1 MRESGAIALR
11 RNALDRIGE
20 ACNFI
25 DELKQRSLTPMT
37 EASQSVSVPSVP
49 PARSERSP
57 GVKLVIAV
65 LIAVALMVPLLMIYG
80 LLWDRQQQAE
90 TAQASIGQG
99 WGGQQT
105 IGGPVIVIPYRAT
118 ETTTVQENGKDV
130 TRTANMIRNLYLSPQ
145 SNRAD
150 VVIKPERRKKAI
162 YETVVYESQIAGS
175 AEFVL
180 PADIAR
186 YGVTREALMLDRA
199 EVRLGISDARGLVDG
214 NRLSVDGTPLAL
226 QPGKGLLSTGNSGTF
241 AFVDWSAAAPM
252 KVDYRI
258 GVRGLG
264 DFKLIPRGVDTR
276 WTVKSSWPNPS
287 FGGDFLPAKREV
299 KASGFTATYA
309 IPNLALGQ
317 AQVLTGDLSPPIAS
331 NYAADGGARYAEV
344 IEATAAPNGGG
355 NAESGGVAKAVAISL
370 IEPVDLYSQVD
381 RSIKYGFLFIGFT
394 FVAFLM
400 FDIIAGARVA
410 PAEYLLT
417 GIALILFFVLL
428 LAFAEV
434 IGFTLAYMVASAAII
449 GLLAFY
455 SAAVLGSWKR
465 ARFLAAMLI
474 GLYALLYVLL
484 NLEAYSLL
492 IGSVLMFFALAGV
505 MYMTRGIDWGGIG
518 KKGEVAVA

>member
-1 MRESGAIALR
+1 
-11 RNALDRIGE
+11 
-20 ACNFI
+20 
-25 DELKQRSLTPMT
+25 MT
-37 EASQSVSVPSVP
+37 QASQNISVP
-49 PARSERSP
+49 PVPAARSGRSP
-57 GVKLVIAV
+57 GAKLAIAV

-105 IGGPVIVIPYRAT
+105 IAGPVIVIPYRAT
-118 ETTTVQENGKDV
+118 ETTTVNENGKDV
-130 TRTANMIRNLYLSPQ
+130 TRTANIIRNLYLSPQ
-145 SNRAD
+145 ANTAD
-150 VVIKPERRKKAI
+150 VVIKPEKRKKAI
-162 YETVVYESQIAGS
+162 YETVVYESQISGR
-175 AEFVL
+175 AEFAL

-186 YGVTREALMLDRA
+186 FGVAREALMLDRA
-199 EVRLGISDARGLVDG
+199 EVRLGVSDARGLVDG
-214 NRLSVDGTPLAL
+214 NSVAVNGTPLAL

-241 AFVDWSAAAPM
+241 AFVDWAAAAPLQ
-252 KVDYRI
+252 VDYKI

-264 DFKLIPRGVDTR
+264 DFRLIPRGVDTR

-287 FGGDFLPAKREV
+287 FGGDFLPAKRSV
-299 KASGFTATYA
+299 TASGFAATYA

-317 AQVLTGDLSPPIAS
+317 AQVLTGDLSPPVTS
-331 NYAADGGARYAEV
+331 SFGGNGPRYADVVEAAAV
-344 IEATAAPNGGG
+344 PSDGSNIEAGGT
-355 NAESGGVAKAVAISL
+355 AKAVAISL

-381 RSIKYGFLFIGFT
+381 RAIKYGFLFIGFT

-417 GIALILFFVLL
+417 GIALVLFFVLL

-434 IGFTLAYMVASAAII
+434 IGFTFAYMLASAGII
-449 GLLAFY
+449 SLLAFY
-455 SAAVLGSWKR
+455 SAAVLKSWKR

-505 MYMTRGIDWGGIG
+505 MYMTRGVDWGGIG
-518 KKGEVAVA
+518 KKDEVAIG

>member
-1 MRESGAIALR
+1 MPQAP
-11 RNALDRIGE
+11 
-20 ACNFI
+20 
-25 DELKQRSLTPMT
+25 Q
-37 EASQSVSVPSVP
+37 ASQSVSVPPTQPV
-49 PARSERSP
+49 RSERSP

-65 LIAVALMVPLLMIYG
+65 LIAVALMVPLLMVYG

-105 IGGPVIVIPYRAT
+105 IAGPVIVIPYRAT
-118 ETTTVQENGKDV
+118 ETTTVEENGKDV
-130 TRTANMIRNLYLSPQ
+130 TRTVNMIRNLYLSPQ
-145 SNRAD
+145 TNAAD
-150 VVIKPERRKKAI
+150 VVIKPEKRKKAI

-175 AEFVL
+175 ADFVL

-186 YGVTREALMLDRA
+186 YGVAREALMLDRA
-199 EVRLGISDARGLVDG
+199 EIRMGVSDARGLVDG
-214 NRLSVDGTPLAL
+214 NSVTVNGTPLAL

-241 AFVDWSAAAPM
+241 AFVDWTAGAPL
-252 KVDYRI
+252 KVDYKI

-264 DFKLIPRGVDTR
+264 DFRLIPRGVDTR
-276 WTVKSSWPNPS
+276 WTVKSTWPNPS
-287 FGGDFLPAKREV
+287 FGGDFLPKHKIGAD
-299 KASGFTATYA
+299 GFTATYA

-317 AQVLTGDLSPPIAS
+317 AQVLTGDLSPPNAS
-331 NYAADGGARYAEV
+331 NYGRGGGAETMVAEAV
-344 IEATAAPNGGG
+344 GPM
-355 NAESGGVAKAVAISL
+355 AEDNSSGGTAKAVAISL

-400 FDIIAGARVA
+400 FDVIAGARVA

-417 GIALILFFVLL
+417 GVALVLFFVLL

-434 IGFTLAYMVASAAII
+434 IGFTFAYLLASAAII

-455 SAAVLGSWKR
+455 SAAVLKSWKR
-465 ARFLAAMLI
+465 ARFLAAMLT

-505 MYMTRGIDWGGIG
+505 MYMTRNIDWGGIG
-518 KKGEVAVA
+518 KKDEAALA

>member
-1 MRESGAIALR
+1 MRR
-11 RNALDRIGE
+11 
-20 ACNFI
+20 
-25 DELKQRSLTPMT
+25 
-37 EASQSVSVPSVP
+37 
-49 PARSERSP
+49 ERSP
-57 GVKLVIAV
+57 GIKLAIAV
-65 LIAVALMVPLLMIYG
+65 VIAVALMVPLLMVYG

-90 TAQASIGQG
+90 TAQAAIGQG

-105 IGGPVIVIPYRAT
+105 IAGPVIVIPYRAT
-118 ETTTVQENGKDV
+118 ETTTVNENGRDV
-130 TRTANMIRNLYLSPQ
+130 TRSVDTIRNLYLSPQ
-145 SNRAD
+145 TNEAA
-150 VVIKPERRKKAI
+150 VVIKPEKRRKAI
-162 YETVVYESQIAGS
+162 YETVVYESQVTGS
-175 AEFVL
+175 AAFVL

-199 EVRLGISDARGLVDG
+199 EVRLGVSDARGLVDG
-214 NRLSVDGTPLAL
+214 NSVAVNGTALAL

-241 AFVDWSAAAPM
+241 AFVDWSAAAPLT
-252 KVDYRI
+252 VDYKI

-264 DFKLIPRGVDTR
+264 DFRLIPRGVDTR

-287 FGGDFLPAKREV
+287 FGGDFLPASRKV
-299 KASGFTATYA
+299 GSDGFTATYA

-317 AQVLTGDLSPPIAS
+317 AQVLTGDLSPPNAT
-331 NYAADGGARYAEV
+331 NYGGGGPGYAEAAMV
-344 IEATAAPNGGG
+344 EAAASGNGE
-355 NAESGGVAKAVAISL
+355 ASGGTAKAVAISL

-410 PAEYLLT
+410 AAEYLLT
-417 GIALILFFVLL
+417 GVALVLFFVLL

-434 IGFTLAYMVASAAII
+434 IGFTFAYLLAAGAII
-449 GLLAFY
+449 GLLAAY
-455 SAAVLGSWKR
+455 SAAVLKSWKR

-492 IGSVLMFFALAGV
+492 IGAVLMFVALAGV
-505 MYMTRGIDWGGIG
+505 MYMTRNIDWGGVG
-518 KKGEVAVA
+518 KKGENPAIA

>member
-1 MRESGAIALR
+1 
-11 RNALDRIGE
+11 
-20 ACNFI
+20 
-25 DELKQRSLTPMT
+25 MT
-37 EASQSVSVPSVP
+37 QSVSVPPVPSPNP

-80 LLWDRQQQAE
+80 LLWDRQQQAQ

-105 IGGPVIVIPYRAT
+105 IAGPVIVIPYRAT
-118 ETTTVQENGKDV
+118 ETNTVTENGKDV
-130 TRTANMIRNLYLSPQ
+130 TRTVNTIRNLYLSPQ
-145 SNRAD
+145 SNSAD
-150 VVIKPERRKKAI
+150 VVIKPEKRKKAI
-162 YETVVYESQIAGS
+162 YETVVYESQISGS
-175 AEFVL
+175 ANFVL

-186 YGVTREALMLDRA
+186 FGVAREALMLDRA
-199 EVRLGISDARGLVDG
+199 EVRLGVSDARGLVDG
-214 NRLSVDGTPLAL
+214 NSVAVNGTPLAL

-241 AFVDWSAAAPM
+241 AFVDWTAAAPL
-252 KVDYRI
+252 KVDYKI

-287 FGGDFLPAKREV
+287 FGGDFLPSKRDV

-317 AQVLTGDLSPPIAS
+317 AQVLTGDLSPPVATS
-331 NYAADGGARYAEV
+331 YGPRNAYTEPMPPEVAA
-344 IEATAAPNGGG
+344 ATADAGE
-355 NAESGGVAKAVAISL
+355 ASGGTAKAVAISL

-417 GIALILFFVLL
+417 GIALVLFFVLL

-434 IGFTLAYMVASAAII
+434 IGFTFAYMLASAAII

-455 SAAVLGSWKR
+455 SAAVLKSWKR
-465 ARFLAAMLI
+465 ARFLAALLI

-505 MYMTRGIDWGGIG
+505 MYMTRSIDWSGIG
-518 KKGEVAVA
+518 KKDEVAVA

>member
-1 MRESGAIALR
+1 M
-11 RNALDRIGE
+11 
-20 ACNFI
+20 
-25 DELKQRSLTPMT
+25 
-37 EASQSVSVPSVP
+37 
-49 PARSERSP
+49 
-57 GVKLVIAV
+57 

-105 IGGPVIVIPYRAT
+105 IAGPVIVIPYRAT
-118 ETTTVQENGKDV
+118 ETNTVTENGKDV
-130 TRTANMIRNLYLSPQ
+130 TRTVNTIRNLYLSPQ

-150 VVIKPERRKKAI
+150 VVIKPEKRKKAI

-214 NRLSVDGTPLAL
+214 NSLTVDGTPVAL

-252 KVDYRI
+252 KVDYKI

-299 KASGFTATYA
+299 KDSGFAATYA

-317 AQVLTGDLSPPIAS
+317 AQVLTGDLSPPVTT
-331 NYAADGGARYAEV
+331 NYGRRDTYSDVPVEVAAAAG
-344 IEATAAPNGGG
+344 EA
-355 NAESGGVAKAVAISL
+355 SGGTAKAVAISL

-410 PAEYLLT
+410 AAEYLLT
-417 GIALILFFVLL
+417 GIALVLFFVLL

-434 IGFTLAYMVASAAII
+434 IGFMPAYMVASAAII
-449 GLLAFY
+449 GLLTSY
-455 SAAVLGSWKR
+455 SAAVLKSWKR

-474 GLYALLYVLL
+474 GLYALLYTLL
-484 NLEAYSLL
+484 NLEAYALL

-505 MYMTRGIDWGGIG
+505 MSMTRGIDWGGIG
-518 KKGEVAVA
+518 KKEEVAA

>member
-1 MRESGAIALR
+1 MP
-11 RNALDRIGE
+11 
-20 ACNFI
+20 
-25 DELKQRSLTPMT
+25 Q
-37 EASQSVSVPSVP
+37 ASQSPQSVSVPP
-49 PARSERSP
+49 IPAARGGGERSP

-65 LIAVALMVPLLMIYG
+65 LIAVALMVPLLMVYG

-105 IGGPVIVIPYRAT
+105 IGGPVIVIPYRTT
-118 ETTTVQENGKDV
+118 ETQTVQENGRDV
-130 TRTANMIRNLYLSPQ
+130 TRTVNTIRNLYLSPQ
-145 SNRAD
+145 ANKAE
-150 VVIKPERRKKAI
+150 VAIKPEKRKKAI

-175 AEFVL
+175 ADFVL

-199 EVRLGISDARGLVDG
+199 EVRLGVSDARGLVDG
-214 NRLSVDGTPLAL
+214 NSLAVNGTPVPL
-226 QPGKGLLSTGNSGTF
+226 QPGKGLASTGNSGTF
-241 AFVDWSAAAPM
+241 AFVDWTAGAPL

-287 FGGDFLPAKREV
+287 FGGDFLPAKRSV
-299 KASGFTATYA
+299 TASGFTATYA

-317 AQVLTGDLSPPIAS
+317 AQVLTGDLSPPVAT
-331 NYAADGGARYAEV
+331 NYGTRDAYAVAVSAPAANDGSGTME
-344 IEATAAPNGGG
+344 T
-355 NAESGGVAKAVAISL
+355 SGGTAKAIAISL

-410 PAEYLLT
+410 AAEYLLT
-417 GIALILFFVLL
+417 GVALVLFFVLL

-434 IGFTLAYMVASAAII
+434 IGFTPAYMLASAGII
-449 GLLAFY
+449 GLLTFY
-455 SAAVLGSWKR
+455 SAAVLKSWKR

-505 MYMTRGIDWGGIG
+505 MYMTRNIDWGGLG
-518 KKGEVAVA
+518 KKEEVAAAAVA

>member
-1 MRESGAIALR
+1 MPQNS
-11 RNALDRIGE
+11 
-20 ACNFI
+20 
-25 DELKQRSLTPMT
+25 Q
-37 EASQSVSVPSVP
+37 ASQSPDDPPVPAGP
-49 PARSERSP
+49 PPRSGERSP

-65 LIAVALMVPLLMIYG
+65 LIAVALMVPLLMVYG

-105 IGGPVIVIPYRAT
+105 IGGPVIVIPYRST
-118 ETTTVQENGKDV
+118 ETTTVQENGRDV
-130 TRTANMIRNLYLSPQ
+130 TRTATFIRNLYLSPQ
-145 SNRAD
+145 ANKAD
-150 VVIKPERRKKAI
+150 VTIKPEKRRKAI

-175 AEFVL
+175 ADFVL

-199 EVRLGISDARGLVDG
+199 EVRLGVSDARGLVDG
-214 NRLSVDGTPLAL
+214 NSLAVNGTPVPL
-226 QPGKGLLSTGNSGTF
+226 QPGKGLASTGNSGTF
-241 AFVDWSAAAPM
+241 AFVDWTGAAPL

-287 FGGDFLPAKREV
+287 FGGDFLPAKRSV
-299 KASGFTATYA
+299 TGSGFTATYA

-317 AQVLTGDLSPPIAS
+317 AQVLTGDLSPPVQT
-331 NYAADGGARYAEV
+331 NYANGTRYADPVAVEV
-344 IEATAAPNGGG
+344 SAAADNAG
-355 NAESGGVAKAVAISL
+355 AESSGGTAKAVAISL
-370 IEPVDLYSQVD
+370 VEPVDLYSQVD

-410 PAEYLLT
+410 AAEYLLT
-417 GIALILFFVLL
+417 GVALVLFFVLL

-434 IGFTLAYMVASAAII
+434 IGFTPAYMLASAGII
-449 GLLAFY
+449 GLLTFY
-455 SAAVLGSWKR
+455 SAAVLKSWKR

-505 MYMTRGIDWGGIG
+505 MYMTRNIDWGGLG
-518 KKGEVAVA
+518 KKEGAVAA

>member
-1 MRESGAIALR
+1 
-11 RNALDRIGE
+11 
-20 ACNFI
+20 
-25 DELKQRSLTPMT
+25 MT
-37 EASQSVSVPSVP
+37 QSVSVPPVSPANP

-57 GVKLVIAV
+57 GVKLVVAV

-80 LLWDRQQQAE
+80 LLWDRQQQAQ

-105 IGGPVIVIPYRAT
+105 IAGPVIVIPYRAT
-118 ETTTVQENGKDV
+118 ETTTVTENGKDV
-130 TRTANMIRNLYLSPQ
+130 TRTVNTIRNLYLSPQ
-145 SNRAD
+145 SNAAE
-150 VVIKPERRKKAI
+150 VVIKPEKRRKAI
-162 YETVVYESQIAGS
+162 YETVVYESQISGS
-175 AEFVL
+175 ADFAL
-180 PADIAR
+180 PPDIAR
-186 YGVTREALMLDRA
+186 FGVAREALMLERA

-214 NRLSVDGTPLAL
+214 NSVAVNGTPLAL

-241 AFVDWSAAAPM
+241 AFVDWTAAAPL
-252 KVDYRI
+252 KVDYKI

-287 FGGDFLPAKREV
+287 FGGDFLPAKRNVSE
-299 KASGFTATYA
+299 AGFTATYA

-317 AQVLTGDLSPPIAS
+317 AQVLTGDLSPPVTS
-331 NYAADGGARYAEV
+331 NYGGDNGPRYAEV
-344 IEATAAPNGGG
+344 VDAAAAPS
-355 NAESGGVAKAVAISL
+355 AEDNTSGGVAKAVAISL

-381 RSIKYGFLFIGFT
+381 RAIKYGFLFIGFT

-417 GIALILFFVLL
+417 GIALVLFFVLL

-434 IGFTLAYMVASAAII
+434 IGFTFAYMLASAAII

-455 SAAVLGSWKR
+455 SAAVLKSWKR

-505 MYMTRGIDWGGIG
+505 MYMTRSIDWSGLG
-518 KKGEVAVA
+518 KKDEALPA

>member
-1 MRESGAIALR
+1 MA
-11 RNALDRIGE
+11 
-20 ACNFI
+20 
-25 DELKQRSLTPMT
+25 Q
-37 EASQSVSVPSVP
+37 ASQSVSVPPTSSSNP

-57 GVKLVIAV
+57 GAKLVIAV

-105 IGGPVIVIPYRAT
+105 IAGPVVVIPYRAT
-118 ETTTVQENGKDV
+118 ETTTVNENGRDV
-130 TRTANMIRNLYLSPQ
+130 TRTVNTIRNLYLSPQ
-145 SNRAD
+145 TNTAEIL
-150 VVIKPERRKKAI
+150 IKPEKRKKAI

-175 AEFVL
+175 ADFVL

-214 NRLSVDGTPLAL
+214 NSLTVDGAPLAL

-252 KVDYRI
+252 KVDYKI

-287 FGGDFLPAKREV
+287 FGGDFLPAKRSV
-299 KASGFTATYA
+299 TASGFTATYA
-309 IPNLALGQ
+309 VPNLALGQ
-317 AQVLTGDLSPPIAS
+317 AQVLTGDLSPPVTT
-331 NYAADGGARYAEV
+331 NYRPRNTYADAVAVPSDGSTS
-344 IEATAAPNGGG
+344 EA
-355 NAESGGVAKAVAISL
+355 SGGTAKAVAISL

-381 RSIKYGFLFIGFT
+381 RAIKYGFLFIGFT

-410 PAEYLLT
+410 AAEYLLT
-417 GIALILFFVLL
+417 GIALVLFFVLL

-434 IGFTLAYMVASAAII
+434 IGFTFAYILASAAII

-455 SAAVLGSWKR
+455 SAAVLKSWKR

-505 MYMTRGIDWGGIG
+505 MYMTRSIDWSGLG
-518 KKGEVAVA
+518 KKDESPAAA

>member
-1 MRESGAIALR
+1 MP
-11 RNALDRIGE
+11 
-20 ACNFI
+20 
-25 DELKQRSLTPMT
+25 Q
-37 EASQSVSVPSVP
+37 ASQSPQSVSVPP
-49 PARSERSP
+49 IPAARGGGERSP

-65 LIAVALMVPLLMIYG
+65 LIAVALMVPLLMVYG

-105 IGGPVIVIPYRAT
+105 IGGPVIVIPYRTT
-118 ETTTVQENGKDV
+118 ETQTVQENGRDV
-130 TRTANMIRNLYLSPQ
+130 TRTVNTIRNLYLSPQ
-145 SNRAD
+145 ANKAE
-150 VVIKPERRKKAI
+150 VAIKPEKRKKAI

-175 AEFVL
+175 ADFVL

-199 EVRLGISDARGLVDG
+199 EVRLGVSDARGLVDG
-214 NRLSVDGTPLAL
+214 NSLAVNGAPVPL
-226 QPGKGLLSTGNSGTF
+226 QPGKGLASTGNSGTF
-241 AFVDWSAAAPM
+241 AFVDWTAGAPL

-287 FGGDFLPAKREV
+287 FGGDFLPAKRSVTE
-299 KASGFTATYA
+299 SGFTATYA

-317 AQVLTGDLSPPIAS
+317 AQVLTGDLSPPVAT
-331 NYAADGGARYAEV
+331 NYGTRDAYAVAVSAPAANDGSGMME
-344 IEATAAPNGGG
+344 T
-355 NAESGGVAKAVAISL
+355 SGGTAKAIAISL

-410 PAEYLLT
+410 AAEYLLT
-417 GIALILFFVLL
+417 GVALVLFFVLL

-434 IGFTLAYMVASAAII
+434 IGFTPAYMLASAGII
-449 GLLAFY
+449 GLLTFY
-455 SAAVLGSWKR
+455 SAAVLKSWKR

-505 MYMTRGIDWGGIG
+505 MYMTRNIDWGGLG
-518 KKGEVAVA
+518 KKEEPDAA

>member
-1 MRESGAIALR
+1 
-11 RNALDRIGE
+11 
-20 ACNFI
+20 
-25 DELKQRSLTPMT
+25 MT
-37 EASQSVSVPSVP
+37 QGVSIPPVP

-105 IGGPVIVIPYRAT
+105 IAGPVIVIPYRAT

-130 TRTANMIRNLYLSPQ
+130 TRTVNTIRNLYLSPQ
-145 SNRAD
+145 TNKAD
-150 VVIKPERRKKAI
+150 VVIKPEKRKKAI

-175 AEFVL
+175 AGFVL

-186 YGVTREALMLDRA
+186 YGVSRDALMLDRA

-214 NRLSVDGTPLAL
+214 NSLTVDGTPLAL

-252 KVDYRI
+252 KVDYKI

-299 KASGFTATYA
+299 KGSGFIATYA

-317 AQVLTGDLSPPIAS
+317 AQVLTGDLSPPVTT
-331 NYAADGGARYAEV
+331 NYGPREVYMEPAVVEAAGSGNTG
-344 IEATAAPNGGG
+344 EA
-355 NAESGGVAKAVAISL
+355 SGGTAKAVAISL

-410 PAEYLLT
+410 AAEYLLT
-417 GIALILFFVLL
+417 GVALVLFFVLL

-455 SAAVLGSWKR
+455 SAAVLKSWKR

-505 MYMTRGIDWGGIG
+505 MYMTRNIDWGGIG
-518 KKGEVAVA
+518 KKEEVAVA

>member
-1 MRESGAIALR
+1 
-11 RNALDRIGE
+11 
-20 ACNFI
+20 
-25 DELKQRSLTPMT
+25 MT
-37 EASQSVSVPSVP
+37 QSVAVPSTD
-49 PARSERSP
+49 PARAERSP
-57 GVKLVIAV
+57 GAKLVIAV
-65 LIAVALMVPLLMIYG
+65 LIAVALMVPLMMIYG
-80 LLWDRQQQAE
+80 LLWDRQQQAD
-90 TAQASIGQG
+90 TARASIGQG

-105 IGGPVIVIPYRAT
+105 LAGPVIVIPYRAT
-118 ETTTVQENGKDV
+118 DTTTVNENGKDV
-130 TRTANMIRNLYLSPQ
+130 TRTVNTIRNLYLSPQ
-145 SNRAD
+145 TNTAD
-150 VVIKPERRKKAI
+150 VVIKPEKRKKAI
-162 YETVVYESQIAGS
+162 YETVVYESQVSGS
-175 AEFVL
+175 ADFVL

-186 YGVTREALMLDRA
+186 YGVAREALLLDRA

-214 NRLSVDGTPLAL
+214 NSVAVNGTPLAL

-241 AFVDWSAAAPM
+241 AFVDWSGAAPL
-252 KVDYRI
+252 KVDYKI

-276 WTVKSSWPNPS
+276 WTIRSSWPNPS
-287 FGGDFLPAKREV
+287 FGGDFLPKHDI
-299 KASGFTATYA
+299 KPTGFTATYA

-317 AQVLTGDLSPPIAS
+317 AQVLTGDLSPPVTTS
-331 NYAADGGARYAEV
+331 YGGGSRYAEAAV
-344 IEATAAPNGGG
+344 LAAEATAESA
-355 NAESGGVAKAVAISL
+355 AYEASGGTAKAVAISL
-370 IEPVDLYSQVD
+370 VEPVDLYSQVD

-434 IGFTLAYMVASAAII
+434 IGFTFAYLLASAAII

-455 SAAVLGSWKR
+455 SAAVLKSWKR
-465 ARFLAAMLI
+465 ARFLAALLV

-505 MYMTRGIDWGGIG
+505 MYMTRNIDWGGIG
-518 KKGEVAVA
+518 KKEAVAA

>member
-1 MRESGAIALR
+1 MP
-11 RNALDRIGE
+11 
-20 ACNFI
+20 
-25 DELKQRSLTPMT
+25 Q
-37 EASQSVSVPSVP
+37 ASQSPTSPWVP
-49 PARSERSP
+49 PTPPPPRGERSP

-65 LIAVALMVPLLMIYG
+65 LIAVALMVPLLMVYG

-118 ETTTVQENGKDV
+118 DTQTVQENGRDV
-130 TRTANMIRNLYLSPQ
+130 TRTVNTIKNLYLSPQ
-145 SNRAD
+145 ANKAE
-150 VVIKPERRKKAI
+150 VAIKPEKRKKAI

-175 AEFVL
+175 ADFVL

-186 YGVTREALMLDRA
+186 YGVAREALLLDRA

-214 NRLSVDGTPLAL
+214 NSLSVNGTPVPL
-226 QPGKGLLSTGNSGTF
+226 QPGKGLASTGNSGTF
-241 AFVDWSAAAPM
+241 AFVDWTGAAPL

-264 DFKLIPRGVDTR
+264 DFRLIPRGVDTR

-287 FGGDFLPAKREV
+287 FGGDFLPAKRSV
-299 KASGFTATYA
+299 TGSGFTATYA

-317 AQVLTGDLSPPIAS
+317 AQVLTGDLSPPVQT
-331 NYAADGGARYAEV
+331 NYANGTRYADAVEV
-344 IEATAAPNGGG
+344 SAPAANDGTM
-355 NAESGGVAKAVAISL
+355 ETSGGTAKAVAISL
-370 IEPVDLYSQVD
+370 VEPVDLYSQVD

-410 PAEYLLT
+410 AAEYLLT
-417 GIALILFFVLL
+417 GVALVLFFVLL

-434 IGFTLAYMVASAAII
+434 IGFTPAYLLASAGII
-449 GLLAFY
+449 GLLTFY
-455 SAAVLGSWKR
+455 SAAVLKSWKR

-505 MYMTRGIDWGGIG
+505 MYMTRNIDWGGLG
-518 KKGEVAVA
+518 KKEEVAAA

>member
-1 MRESGAIALR
+1 
-11 RNALDRIGE
+11 
-20 ACNFI
+20 
-25 DELKQRSLTPMT
+25 MT
-37 EASQSVSVPSVP
+37 EASQSVSVPPVP
-49 PARSERSP
+49 SARSERSP

-130 TRTANMIRNLYLSPQ
+130 TRTVNTIRNLYLSPQ

-150 VVIKPERRKKAI
+150 VVIKPEKRKKAI

-214 NRLSVDGTPLAL
+214 NSLSVDGTPLAL

-299 KASGFTATYA
+299 KGSGFTATYA

-317 AQVLTGDLSPPIAS
+317 AQVLAGDLSPPVAT
-331 NYAADGGARYAEV
+331 NYGRRDAYADVAVEV
-344 IEATAAPNGGG
+344 AAAPEGSTGE
-355 NAESGGVAKAVAISL
+355 ASGGTAKAVAISL

-417 GIALILFFVLL
+417 GIALVLFFVLL

-434 IGFTLAYMVASAAII
+434 IGFMPAYMVASAAII
-449 GLLAFY
+449 GLLTFY
-455 SAAVLGSWKR
+455 SAAVLKSWKR

-474 GLYALLYVLL
+474 GLYALLYTLL
-484 NLEAYSLL
+484 NLEAYALL

-505 MYMTRGIDWGGIG
+505 MYMTRNIDWGGIG
-518 KKGEVAVA
+518 KKDEVAAA

>member
-1 MRESGAIALR
+1 
-11 RNALDRIGE
+11 
-20 ACNFI
+20 
-25 DELKQRSLTPMT
+25 MT
-37 EASQSVSVPSVP
+37 QASQSVSVPPIP

-80 LLWDRQQQAE
+80 LLWDRQQQAQ
-90 TAQASIGQG
+90 TAQSSIGQG

-105 IGGPVIVIPYRAT
+105 IAGPVIVIPYRAT
-118 ETTTVQENGKDV
+118 ETNTVTENGKDV
-130 TRTANMIRNLYLSPQ
+130 TRTVNTIRNLYLSPQ
-145 SNRAD
+145 SNKAD
-150 VVIKPERRKKAI
+150 VVIKPEKRKKAI
-162 YETVVYESQIAGS
+162 YETVVYESQISGS
-175 AEFVL
+175 ADFAL

-186 YGVTREALMLDRA
+186 FGVAREALMLDRA
-199 EVRLGISDARGLVDG
+199 EVRLGVSDARGLVDG
-214 NRLSVDGTPLAL
+214 NSVAVNGAPLAL

-241 AFVDWSAAAPM
+241 AFVDWTAATPL
-252 KVDYRI
+252 KVDYKI

-287 FGGDFLPAKREV
+287 FGGDFLPAKRDV

-317 AQVLTGDLSPPIAS
+317 AQVLTGDLSPPVTT
-331 NYAADGGARYAEV
+331 NYGPRDPYTDSVPVEVAAAADGSSG
-344 IEATAAPNGGG
+344 EA
-355 NAESGGVAKAVAISL
+355 SGGTAKAVAISL

-417 GIALILFFVLL
+417 GIALVLFFVLL

-434 IGFTLAYMVASAAII
+434 IGFMPAYMVASAAII
-449 GLLAFY
+449 GLLTFY

-474 GLYALLYVLL
+474 GLYALLYTLL
-484 NLEAYSLL
+484 NLEAYALL

-518 KKGEVAVA
+518 KKDEVVPAA

>member
-1 MRESGAIALR
+1 
-11 RNALDRIGE
+11 
-20 ACNFI
+20 
-25 DELKQRSLTPMT
+25 MT
-37 EASQSVSVPSVP
+37 QASQNVSVPPVP

-105 IGGPVIVIPYRAT
+105 IAGPVIVIPYRAT
-118 ETTTVQENGKDV
+118 ETTTVNENGKDV
-130 TRTANMIRNLYLSPQ
+130 TRTVNTIRNLYLSPQ
-145 SNRAD
+145 TNKAD
-150 VVIKPERRKKAI
+150 VTIKPEKRKKAI
-162 YETVVYESQIAGS
+162 YETVVYESQVAGN

-186 YGVTREALMLDRA
+186 YGVAREALMLDRT

-214 NRLSVDGTPLAL
+214 NSLTVDGTPVAL

-241 AFVDWSAAAPM
+241 AFVDWSGAAPM

-287 FGGDFLPAKREV
+287 FGGDFLPAKRSV
-299 KASGFTATYA
+299 TASGFTATYA
-309 IPNLALGQ
+309 VPNLALGQ
-317 AQVLTGDLSPPIAS
+317 AQVLTGDLSPPVTT
-331 NYAADGGARYAEV
+331 NYGPRDAYIEAVSAPSDGGAAE
-344 IEATAAPNGGG
+344 A
-355 NAESGGVAKAVAISL
+355 SGGTAKAVAISL

-381 RSIKYGFLFIGFT
+381 RAIKYGFLFIGFT

-410 PAEYLLT
+410 PAEYFLT
-417 GIALILFFVLL
+417 GIALVLFFVLL

-434 IGFTLAYMVASAAII
+434 IGFTLAYMLASAAII

-455 SAAVLGSWKR
+455 SAAVLKSWKR
-465 ARFLAAMLI
+465 ARFLAAMLV

-505 MYMTRGIDWGGIG
+505 MYMTRSIDWSGLG
-518 KKGEVAVA
+518 KKDEAAVAA

>member
-1 MRESGAIALR
+1 
-11 RNALDRIGE
+11 
-20 ACNFI
+20 
-25 DELKQRSLTPMT
+25 MT
-37 EASQSVSVPSVP
+37 QASQSVSVPPVP

-105 IGGPVIVIPYRAT
+105 IAGPVVVIPYRAT
-118 ETTTVQENGKDV
+118 ETTTVEENGKDV
-130 TRTANMIRNLYLSPQ
+130 TRTVNTIRNLYLSPQ
-145 SNRAD
+145 TNKAD
-150 VVIKPERRKKAI
+150 VVIKPEKRKKAI

-214 NRLSVDGTPLAL
+214 NSLTVDGTPLAL

-252 KVDYRI
+252 KVDYKI

-287 FGGDFLPAKREV
+287 FGGDFLPATREV
-299 KASGFTATYA
+299 KSTGFTATYA
-309 IPNLALGQ
+309 VPNLALGQ
-317 AQVLTGDLSPPIAS
+317 AQVLTGDLSPPVTT
-331 NYAADGGARYAEV
+331 NYGPRESYAVE
-344 IEATAAPNGGG
+344 TAPNS
-355 NAESGGVAKAVAISL
+355 AEASGGTAKAVAISL

-417 GIALILFFVLL
+417 GIALVLFFVLL

-434 IGFTLAYMVASAAII
+434 IGFMPAYMVASAAII
-449 GLLAFY
+449 GLLTFY

-474 GLYALLYVLL
+474 GLYALLYTLL
-484 NLEAYSLL
+484 NLEAYALL

-518 KKGEVAVA
+518 KKEESGVA

>member
-1 MRESGAIALR
+1 
-11 RNALDRIGE
+11 
-20 ACNFI
+20 
-25 DELKQRSLTPMT
+25 MT
-37 EASQSVSVPSVP
+37 QSVSVPPVP
-49 PARSERSP
+49 PRDPAARSERSP

-80 LLWDRQQQAE
+80 LLWDRQQQAQ

-105 IGGPVIVIPYRAT
+105 IAGPVIVIPYRAT
-118 ETTTVQENGKDV
+118 ETNTVTENGKDV
-130 TRTANMIRNLYLSPQ
+130 TRTVNTIRNLYLSPQ
-145 SNRAD
+145 SNAAD
-150 VVIKPERRKKAI
+150 VVIKPEKRKKAI
-162 YETVVYESQIAGS
+162 YETVVYESQISGS
-175 AEFVL
+175 AAFVL

-186 YGVTREALMLDRA
+186 FGVAREALMLDRA

-214 NRLSVDGTPLAL
+214 NSVAVNGTPLAL

-241 AFVDWSAAAPM
+241 AFVDWTAAAPL
-252 KVDYRI
+252 KVDYKI

-287 FGGDFLPAKREV
+287 FGGDFLPAKRNV
-299 KASGFTATYA
+299 TASGFTATYA
-309 IPNLALGQ
+309 VPNLALGQ
-317 AQVLTGDLSPPIAS
+317 AQVLTGDLSPPVTT
-331 NYAADGGARYAEV
+331 NYSQGRDGYTDVSAEV
-344 IEATAAPNGGG
+344 AVAAANDGS
-355 NAESGGVAKAVAISL
+355 NVESSGGTAKAVAISL

-417 GIALILFFVLL
+417 GVALVLFFVLL

-434 IGFTLAYMVASAAII
+434 IGFTFAYMLASAAII

-455 SAAVLGSWKR
+455 SAAVLKSWKR
-465 ARFLAAMLI
+465 ARFLAALLI

-505 MYMTRGIDWGGIG
+505 MYMTRSIDWSGIG
-518 KKGEVAVA
+518 KKDEALPAA

>member
-1 MRESGAIALR
+1 
-11 RNALDRIGE
+11 
-20 ACNFI
+20 
-25 DELKQRSLTPMT
+25 MT
-37 EASQSVSVPSVP
+37 ERASVP
-49 PARSERSP
+49 PVPATPSAPPREKGERSP

-65 LIAVALMVPLLMIYG
+65 FIAVALMVPLLMVYG

-105 IGGPVIVIPYRAT
+105 IAGPVIVIPYRTT
-118 ETTTVQENGKDV
+118 EQQTVTENGKDV
-130 TRTANMIRNLYLSPQ
+130 TRTVATIRNLYLSPQ
-145 SNRAD
+145 ANKAD
-150 VVIKPERRKKAI
+150 VVIKPEKRKKAI
-162 YETVVYESQIAGS
+162 YETVVYESQISGS
-175 AEFVL
+175 ADFVL

-186 YGVTREALMLDRA
+186 YGVTREALLLDRA

-214 NRLSVDGTPLAL
+214 NSLAVNGAPVPL

-241 AFVDWSAAAPM
+241 AFVDWTGGAPM
-252 KVDYRI
+252 KVDYKI

-264 DFKLIPRGVDTR
+264 DFRLVPRGVDTR

-287 FGGDFLPAKREV
+287 FGGDFLPATRSV
-299 KASGFTATYA
+299 TGSGFTATYA

-317 AQVLTGDLSPPIAS
+317 AQVLTGDLSAPQVR
-331 NYAADGGARYAEV
+331 YDDGGGRDYVETAAVEAAV
-344 IEATAAPNGGG
+344 ATAEGGSSE
-355 NAESGGVAKAVAISL
+355 ASGGTAKAIAISL

-400 FDIIAGARVA
+400 FDVIAGARVA
-410 PAEYLLT
+410 AAEYLLT
-417 GIALILFFVLL
+417 GIALVLFFVLL

-434 IGFTLAYMVASAAII
+434 IGFLLAYLLAAGAII
-449 GLLAFY
+449 GLLAAY
-455 SAAVLGSWKR
+455 SAAVLKSWKR
-465 ARFLAAMLI
+465 ARFLAAMLL

-505 MYMTRGIDWGGIG
+505 MYMTRNIDWGGVG
-518 KKGEVAVA
+518 KKSEVAA

>member
-1 MRESGAIALR
+1 
-11 RNALDRIGE
+11 
-20 ACNFI
+20 
-25 DELKQRSLTPMT
+25 MT
-37 EASQSVSVPSVP
+37 QSVSVPPVP

-57 GVKLVIAV
+57 GVKLVVAV

-90 TAQASIGQG
+90 TAQAAIGQG

-105 IGGPVIVIPYRAT
+105 IAGPVIVIPYRAT

-130 TRTANMIRNLYLSPQ
+130 TRTVNTIRNLYVSPQ
-145 SNRAD
+145 TNKAD
-150 VVIKPERRKKAI
+150 VVIKPEKRKKAI
-162 YETVVYESQIAGS
+162 YETVVYESQIAGQ
-175 AEFVL
+175 AAFVL

-186 YGVTREALMLDRA
+186 YGVSREALMLDRA

-214 NRLSVDGTPLAL
+214 NSLTVDGTPLAL

-299 KASGFTATYA
+299 KSSGFTATYA
-309 IPNLALGQ
+309 VPNLALGQ
-317 AQVLTGDLSPPIAS
+317 AQVLTGDLSPPVTT
-331 NYAADGGARYAEV
+331 NYGPRESYAVE
-344 IEATAAPNGGG
+344 TAPNG
-355 NAESGGVAKAVAISL
+355 AEASGGTAKAVAISL

-417 GIALILFFVLL
+417 GIALVLFFVLL

-434 IGFTLAYMVASAAII
+434 IGFMPAYMVASAAII
-449 GLLAFY
+449 GLLTFY
-455 SAAVLGSWKR
+455 SAAVLKSWKR

-474 GLYALLYVLL
+474 GLYALLYTLL
-484 NLEAYSLL
+484 NLEAYALL

-505 MYMTRGIDWGGIG
+505 MYMTRNIDWGGLG
-518 KKGEVAVA
+518 KKEEAAA

>member
-1 MRESGAIALR
+1 MP
-11 RNALDRIGE
+11 
-20 ACNFI
+20 
-25 DELKQRSLTPMT
+25 Q
-37 EASQSVSVPSVP
+37 ASSSVSLPATQ

-65 LIAVALMVPLLMIYG
+65 LIAVALMVPLLMVYG

-105 IGGPVIVIPYRAT
+105 IAGPVVVIPYRAT
-118 ETTTVQENGKDV
+118 ETTTVEENGKDV
-130 TRTANMIRNLYLSPQ
+130 TRTVNSIRNLYLSPQ
-145 SNRAD
+145 TNIAD
-150 VVIKPERRKKAI
+150 VVIKPEKRKKAI

-175 AEFVL
+175 ADFVL

-186 YGVTREALMLDRA
+186 YGVAREALMLDRA
-199 EVRLGISDARGLVDG
+199 EIRLGISDARGLVDG
-214 NRLSVDGTPLAL
+214 NSVAVNGTPLAL

-241 AFVDWSAAAPM
+241 AFVDWTAGAPL
-252 KVDYRI
+252 KVDYKI

-287 FGGDFLPAKREV
+287 FGGDFLPAKRAV
-299 KASGFTATYA
+299 SGSGFTATYA

-317 AQVLTGDLSPPIAS
+317 AQVLTGDLSPPTAS
-331 NYAADGGARYAEV
+331 NYGRGDYA
-344 IEATAAPNGGG
+344 ATAEAVGPM
-355 NAESGGVAKAVAISL
+355 AEDASSGGTAKAVAISL

-400 FDIIAGARVA
+400 FDVIAGARVA
-410 PAEYLLT
+410 AAEYLLT
-417 GIALILFFVLL
+417 GVALVLFFVLL

-434 IGFTLAYMVASAAII
+434 IGFTFAYLLASGAII

-455 SAAVLGSWKR
+455 SAAVLKSWKR

-505 MYMTRGIDWGGIG
+505 MYMTRNIDWGGIG
-518 KKGEVAVA
+518 KKDEALPAA

>member
-1 MRESGAIALR
+1 MS
-11 RNALDRIGE
+11 
-20 ACNFI
+20 
-25 DELKQRSLTPMT
+25 Q
-37 EASQSVSVPSVP
+37 ASQSPQNVSVPPPVP
-49 PARSERSP
+49 PARSGERSP

-65 LIAVALMVPLLMIYG
+65 LIAVALMVPLLMVYG

-118 ETTTVQENGKDV
+118 ETQTVQENGRDV
-130 TRTANMIRNLYLSPQ
+130 TRTVNMIRNLYLSPQ
-145 SNRAD
+145 ANKAD
-150 VVIKPERRKKAI
+150 VVIKPEKRRKAI
-162 YETVVYESQIAGS
+162 YETVVYESQISGS
-175 AEFVL
+175 ADFVL

-199 EVRLGISDARGLVDG
+199 EVRLGISDARGLVNG
-214 NRLSVDGTPLAL
+214 NSLSVNGTPAAL
-226 QPGKGLLSTGNSGTF
+226 LPGKGLASTGNSGTF
-241 AFVDWSAAAPM
+241 AFVNWTGAVPL
-252 KVDYRI
+252 KIDYKI

-287 FGGDFLPAKREV
+287 FGGDFLPAKRNV
-299 KASGFTATYA
+299 SGSGFTATYA

-317 AQVLTGDLSPPIAS
+317 AQVLTGDLSPPVQT
-331 NYAADGGARYAEV
+331 NYANGTRYAEAV
-344 IEATAAPNGGG
+344 EVAAPAADNG
-355 NAESGGVAKAVAISL
+355 AMESSGGTAKAVAISL
-370 IEPVDLYSQVD
+370 VEPVDLYSQVD

-410 PAEYLLT
+410 AAEYLLT
-417 GIALILFFVLL
+417 GVALVLFFVLL

-434 IGFTLAYMVASAAII
+434 IGFTFAYLLASAAII

-455 SAAVLGSWKR
+455 SAAVLKSWKR

-505 MYMTRGIDWGGIG
+505 MYMTRNIDWGGLG
-518 KKGEVAVA
+518 KKEAVAA

>member
-1 MRESGAIALR
+1 MAETL
-11 RNALDRIGE
+11 
-20 ACNFI
+20 
-25 DELKQRSLTPMT
+25 Q
-37 EASQSVSVPSVP
+37 
-49 PARSERSP
+49 PAREATGQPARRAERSP
-57 GVKLVIAV
+57 GAKLATAV

-105 IGGPVIVIPYRAT
+105 IAGPVIVIPYRAT
-118 ETTTVQENGKDV
+118 ETTTVTENGKDV
-130 TRTANMIRNLYLSPQ
+130 TRTVDMIRNLYLSPEANQ
-145 SNRAD
+145 AD
-150 VVIKPERRKKAI
+150 VVIKPEKRKKAI

-175 AEFVL
+175 ADFVL

-186 YGVTREALMLDRA
+186 YGVAREALLLDRA
-199 EVRLGISDARGLVDG
+199 EIRLGVSDARGLVDG
-214 NRLSVDGTPLAL
+214 NSLSVNGAPLAL
-226 QPGKGLLSTGNSGTF
+226 QPGKGLRSTDNSGTF
-241 AFVDWSAAAPM
+241 AFVDWTGGAPL

-264 DFKLIPRGVDTR
+264 DFRLIPRGVDTR

-287 FGGDFLPAKREV
+287 FGGDFLPKHKIGAD
-299 KASGFTATYA
+299 GFTATYA

-317 AQVLTGDLSPPIAS
+317 AQILTGDLSRPNPASYRGAIEVATNADTDIA
-331 NYAADGGARYAEV
+331 
-344 IEATAAPNGGG
+344 EA
-355 NAESGGVAKAVAISL
+355 SGGIAKAVAISL
-370 IEPVDLYSQVD
+370 VEPVDLYSQVD

-400 FDIIAGARVA
+400 FDIIAGAQVA
-410 PAEYLLT
+410 AAEYLLT
-417 GIALILFFVLL
+417 GVALVLFFVLL

-434 IGFTLAYMVASAAII
+434 IGFTPAYLLASAAII
-449 GLLAFY
+449 GLLATY
-455 SAAVLGSWKR
+455 SAAVLKSWKR

-492 IGSVLMFFALAGV
+492 IGSVLMFVALAGV
-505 MYMTRGIDWGGIG
+505 MYMTRNIDWGGLG
-518 KKGEVAVA
+518 KKDEVAVA